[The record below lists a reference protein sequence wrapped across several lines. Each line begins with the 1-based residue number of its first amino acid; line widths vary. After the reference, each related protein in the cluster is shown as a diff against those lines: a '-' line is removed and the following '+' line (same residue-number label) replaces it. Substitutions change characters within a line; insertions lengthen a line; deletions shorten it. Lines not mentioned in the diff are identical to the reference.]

1 MEIFVIL
8 VIFVASLS
16 ILIMI
21 VLMIVFRRDSV
32 DL

>member
-21 VLMIVFRRDSV
+21 VLMMVFRRDSV